1 MGFLVWL
8 GLGAVAGLLAKLVM
22 PGNDPGGFIVT
33 ILLGIV
39 GALLGGWIGTRLG
52 IGNVSGFNI
61 QSILVATGGAIL
73 VLIIYR
79 VVRRRA

>member
-8 GLGAVAGLLAKLVM
+8 GLGAVAGLLAKLIM

-39 GALLGGWIGTRLG
+39 GAMLGGWIGTRLG
-52 IGNVSGFNI
+52 IGSVDGFNI

-79 VVRRRA
+79 VVRKRA